1 MPIKLKHKG
10 AWHEI
15 ASLNTT
21 GTTKIATLYDAKT
34 QDTGGGSPSGGAWN
48 NRILNTKVDPQ
59 SFVTFGGGSTGT
71 NGTNT
76 SFSLAA
82 GTYHF
87 EWRAPAWDAGL
98 MRARLA
104 YNVNSDFSGT
114 TNYILGESA
123 QSDTYSEANTFA
135 FGSGTLTTAVTTYF
149 RIEHYVAGGT
159 LGLQSNIAEEI
170 YTQVI
175 IQDLATAVLKSTSTG
190 TTKVAKVEDVK
201 AYDEGGGEASPA
213 SKWVVRNLN
222 TISDQ
227 HSVGITSTNLG
238 RMSIPA
244 GTYRFNWRAPAY
256 AVKRHTCR
264 LVYSTDSTL
273 GVGNSTALYAS
284 GNYEQHEGVDHDQG
298 WSMGVIPSVTF
309 SSTTYFQI
317 EHQIQNTMT
326 QNENGFGVNSNISG
340 VDSIYTTIEIEDL
353 SSAVLKS
360 TSTGTTKVAKLYQTE
375 TKGTGGGTYANPSE
389 LGTWK
394 NRTLN
399 AKTDPNSL
407 VVLDSGN
414 VYFSVPAG
422 SYEIKWDT
430 PAYMLGSFQSRLQ
443 YDDNSSFSSPTSV
456 LGSTEFASTNDGVQN
471 AQLSSTGIAVF
482 TVSENTYVRIQIQ
495 GSGTPGD
502 ANALGKPSDIDT
514 EIYTQVS
521 VEDLAT
527 AVKTSTGDG
536 KVINVWNVTYDGTQ
550 LIDSESWTD
559 ISDLTVTLTPQS
571 ASSKF
576 LITAVVNSGM
586 DADGYDGLFRLLR
599 GSTVIGS
606 VNENQTNGWTGFG
619 QIAGQQGFTGIQS
632 MVITYLDTPNTTSP
646 LTYHIEGIN
655 TLDTKNVTINY
666 RGAGTFTT
674 TSHMTITELRP

>member
-34 QDTGGGSPSGGAWN
+34 QNTGGGSPSGGAWN

-135 FGSGTLTTAVTTYF
+135 FGSGTLTTSVTTYF

-222 TISDQ
+222 TITDP
-227 HSVGITSTNLG
+227 HSVGITSTDLG

-244 GTYRFNWRAPAY
+244 GTYR
-256 AVKRHTCR
+256 
-264 LVYSTDSTL
+264 
-273 GVGNSTALYAS
+273 
-284 GNYEQHEGVDHDQG
+284 
-298 WSMGVIPSVTF
+298 
-309 SSTTYFQI
+309 
-317 EHQIQNTMT
+317 
-326 QNENGFGVNSNISG
+326 
-340 VDSIYTTIEIEDL
+340 
-353 SSAVLKS
+353 
-360 TSTGTTKVAKLYQTE
+360 
-375 TKGTGGGTYANPSE
+375 
-389 LGTWK
+389 
-394 NRTLN
+394 
-399 AKTDPNSL
+399 
-407 VVLDSGN
+407 LD
-414 VYFSVPAG
+414 
-422 SYEIKWDT
+422 
-430 PAYMLGSFQSRLQ
+430 
-443 YDDNSSFSSPTSV
+443 
-456 LGSTEFASTNDGVQN
+456 
-471 AQLSSTGIAVF
+471 
-482 TVSENTYVRIQIQ
+482 
-495 GSGTPGD
+495 
-502 ANALGKPSDIDT
+502 
-514 EIYTQVS
+514 
-521 VEDLAT
+521 
-527 AVKTSTGDG
+527 
-536 KVINVWNVTYDGTQ
+536 
-550 LIDSESWTD
+550 
-559 ISDLTVTLTPQS
+559 
-571 ASSKF
+571 
-576 LITAVVNSGM
+576 
-586 DADGYDGLFRLLR
+586 
-599 GSTVIGS
+599 
-606 VNENQTNGWTGFG
+606 
-619 QIAGQQGFTGIQS
+619 
-632 MVITYLDTPNTTSP
+632 
-646 LTYHIEGIN
+646 
-655 TLDTKNVTINY
+655 
-666 RGAGTFTT
+666 
-674 TSHMTITELRP
+674 

>member
-1 MPIKLKHKG
+1 MIIDKYLYFRTQADQNDDDG
-10 AWHEI
+10 I
-15 ASLNTT
+15 DDSLYLPARQ
-21 GTTKIATLYDAKT
+21 IRAIV
-34 QDTGGGSPSGGAWN
+34 P
-48 NRILNTKVDPQ
+48 
-59 SFVTFGGGSTGT
+59 
-71 NGTNT
+71 T
-76 SFSLAA
+76 S
-82 GTYHF
+82 
-87 EWRAPAWDAGL
+87 
-98 MRARLA
+98 
-104 YNVNSDFSGT
+104 
-114 TNYILGESA
+114 
-123 QSDTYSEANTFA
+123 
-135 FGSGTLTTAVTTYF
+135 TTA
-149 RIEHYVAGGT
+149 I
-159 LGLQSNIAEEI
+159 
-170 YTQVI
+170 
-175 IQDLATAVLKSTSTG
+175 
-190 TTKVAKVEDVK
+190 
-201 AYDEGGGEASPA
+201 
-213 SKWVVRNLN
+213 
-222 TISDQ
+222 TIFFESMY
-227 HSVGITSTNLG
+227 N
-238 RMSIPA
+238 
-244 GTYRFNWRAPAY
+244 
-256 AVKRHTCR
+256 
-264 LVYSTDSTL
+264 
-273 GVGNSTALYAS
+273 
-284 GNYEQHEGVDHDQG
+284 DQG
-298 WSMGVIPSVTF
+298 G
-309 SSTTYFQI
+309 
-317 EHQIQNTMT
+317 
-326 QNENGFGVNSNISG
+326 
-340 VDSIYTTIEIEDL
+340 DSIYTTIEIEDL

-502 ANALGKPSDIDT
+502 AIALGKPSDIDT

-536 KVINVWNVTYDGTQ
+536 KVINVWNVTYDGRQ
-550 LIDSESWTD
+550 LIDTETWED

-606 VNENQTNGWTGFG
+606 VN
-619 QIAGQQGFTGIQS
+619 
-632 MVITYLDTPNTTSP
+632 
-646 LTYHIEGIN
+646 
-655 TLDTKNVTINY
+655 
-666 RGAGTFTT
+666 
-674 TSHMTITELRP
+674 

>member
-1 MPIKLKHKG
+1 MAIKLKHKG
-10 AWHEI
+10 SWHEI
-15 ASLNTT
+15 A
-21 GTTKIATLYDAKT
+21 D
-34 QDTGGGSPSGGAWN
+34 
-48 NRILNTKVDPQ
+48 
-59 SFVTFGGGSTGT
+59 
-71 NGTNT
+71 
-76 SFSLAA
+76 
-82 GTYHF
+82 
-87 EWRAPAWDAGL
+87 
-98 MRARLA
+98 
-104 YNVNSDFSGT
+104 
-114 TNYILGESA
+114 
-123 QSDTYSEANTFA
+123 
-135 FGSGTLTTAVTTYF
+135 LTTP
-149 RIEHYVAGGT
+149 E
-159 LGLQSNIAEEI
+159 
-170 YTQVI
+170 
-175 IQDLATAVLKSTSTG
+175 TG
-190 TTKVAKVEDVK
+190 TTKVATVKDVK
-201 AYDEGGGEASPA
+201 AYDEGGGSGTPA
-213 SKWVVRNLN
+213 STWVVRDLN
-222 TISDQ
+222 TISDPN
-227 HSVGITSTNLG
+227 SLGITSTTLG
-238 RMSIPA
+238 RMTIPA
-244 GTYRFNWRAPAY
+244 GTYKLNWRAPAY
-256 AVKRHTCR
+256 AVKRHTSR

-273 GVGNSTALYAS
+273 GVGNSTAIYAS
-284 GNYEQHEGVDHDQG
+284 GNYEHREGTAWPYG
-298 WSMGVIPSVTF
+298 WSMGVIPSITF

-536 KVINVWNVTYDGTQ
+536 KVINVWNVTYDGRQ
-550 LIDSESWTD
+550 LIDTETWED

-576 LITAVVNSGM
+576 LITAVVNGGM
-586 DADGYDGLFRLLR
+586 NSDGDDSMVRLVR

-606 VNENQTNGWTGFG
+606 VNEDYNYQGNGTLRTTGFG
-619 QIAGQQGFTGIQS
+619 QVAGQQGWTGIQS
-632 MVITYLDTPNTTSP
+632 VVITYLDTPNTTSP

-655 TLDTKNVTINY
+655 LNNGHNFLINY